1 MKFERIP
8 GIWLVLSGIVY
19 VIGLVVSLFAAS
31 LPFVLGY
38 GAGGGLV
45 LLNAWASG
53 AKVKR
58 ADFPNRGVVMAS
70 LLGGFYLRLIV
81 LGICLFGLIKFVQVN
96 PLGLVAG
103 LSVVPA
109 GLLLMLGL
117 IYIANRRPREV

>member
-1 MKFERIP
+1 MKFEEIP
-8 GIWLVLSGIVY
+8 GIWLILSGMVY

-31 LPFVLGY
+31 MPFVLGY

-45 LLNAWASG
+45 LLNAWASS

-58 ADFPNRGVVMAS
+58 ADFPNRGAVTAS
-70 LLGGFYLRLIV
+70 LLGGFYVRLVV
-81 LGICLFGLIKFVQVN
+81 LGICLFALIRFLQVN

-109 GLLLMLGL
+109 GLLLMLGC
-117 IYIANRRPREV
+117 IHIANRRPREV

>member
-1 MKFERIP
+1 MKFEKIP

-19 VIGLVVSLFAAS
+19 VIGLVASLFAAS
-31 LPFVLGY
+31 WPFVLGY

-45 LLNAWASG
+45 LVNAWASS

-70 LLGGFYLRLIV
+70 LLGGFYVRLIV